1 MLVPE
6 TTDVVFDEHNGALVL
21 VSGEL
26 NIPDSLKDEK
36 YGISMPAVKMR
47 RVVQVYQWYETE
59 DTRTGLDSQG
69 DDHDNH
75 EKSYSYNTDWF
86 DYHIDSSNFA
96 STLGHHNPHLDS
108 WPLNSSLL
116 TNSRVRIGGFLL
128 GTDLKHKFDDFKPF
142 TSDFKPLDGDFK
154 IYAGLYYHTANLWQ
168 PEVGDWRVQ
177 FSYAG
182 RHGEKFS
189 VVGRQS
195 GREIRPYQ
203 TRAGE
208 ELLLLQVGSR
218 DPAQMFQ
225 TEHYNNR
232 TTTWVYRL
240 AGWLGDTL
248 LHSVSFISLNTFS
261 FLPRSVLPLLPAGDV
276 PGPEP
281 HSQDPGQPLRDQ
293 PPLLC
298 VREPHLAHHKYD
310 RHSLLA
316 VHITRGYSGLAWLL
330 YRPLLSL
337 LLVSA
342 GVSPHLIPLV
352 KLWLRNRDRYRA

>member
-1 MLVPE
+1 M
-6 TTDVVFDEHNGALVL
+6 VFDEHNGALVL
-21 VSGEL
+21 VSGKL
-26 NIPDSLKDEK
+26 AITDSLKDEK

-59 DTRTGLDSQG
+59 DTRNGNN
-69 DDHDNH
+69 DDH

-116 TNSRVRIGGFLL
+116 INSRVKIGGFLL
-128 GTDLKHKFDDFKPF
+128 GTDLKEKFNDFKPF

-154 IYAGLYYHTANLWQ
+154 IWAGLYYHTANLWQ

-182 RHGEKFS
+182 RDGDQYS

-203 TRAGE
+203 TQAGQ
-208 ELLLLQVGSR
+208 ELLLLQAGAR

-225 TEHYNNR
+225 SEHYSNR

-240 AGWLGDTL
+240 AGWLGNL
-248 LHSVSFISLNTFS
+248 SSLSAGSLNTYTFS
-261 FLPRSVLPLLPAGDV
+261 FVPGSLLSVLPAGDV

-281 HSQDPGQPLRDQ
+281 QSEDPGQPLRHQ
-293 PPLLC
+293 PPLLGL
-298 VREPHLAHHKYD
+298 REH
-310 RHSLLA
+310 HSL
-316 VHITRGYSGLAWLL
+316 HN
-330 YRPLLSL
+330 
-337 LLVSA
+337 
-342 GVSPHLIPLV
+342 
-352 KLWLRNRDRYRA
+352 K

>member
-1 MLVPE
+1 MPE

-21 VSGEL
+21 VSGKL
-26 NIPDSLKDEK
+26 AITDSLKDEK

-59 DTRTGLDSQG
+59 DTRTGNN
-69 DDHDNH
+69 DDH

-116 TNSRVRIGGFLL
+116 INSRVKIGGFLL
-128 GTDLKHKFDDFKPF
+128 GTDLKEKFNDFKPF

-154 IYAGLYYHTANLWQ
+154 IWAGLYYHTANLWQ

-182 RHGEKFS
+182 RDGDQYS

-203 TRAGE
+203 TQAGQ
-208 ELLLLQVGSR
+208 ELLLLQAGTR
-218 DPAQMFQ
+218 DPGQMFQ
-225 TEHYNNR
+225 SEHYSNR

-240 AGWLGDTL
+240 AGWLGN
-248 LHSVSFISLNTFS
+248 LHSLSQSESQHLNFQS
-261 FLPRSVLPLLPAGDV
+261 RS
-276 PGPEP
+276 
-281 HSQDPGQPLRDQ
+281 S
-293 PPLLC
+293 
-298 VREPHLAHHKYD
+298 
-310 RHSLLA
+310 
-316 VHITRGYSGLAWLL
+316 
-330 YRPLLSL
+330 
-337 LLVSA
+337 
-342 GVSPHLIPLV
+342 VSPVCPPC
-352 KLWLRNRDRYRA
+352 WRCSWTRTPE